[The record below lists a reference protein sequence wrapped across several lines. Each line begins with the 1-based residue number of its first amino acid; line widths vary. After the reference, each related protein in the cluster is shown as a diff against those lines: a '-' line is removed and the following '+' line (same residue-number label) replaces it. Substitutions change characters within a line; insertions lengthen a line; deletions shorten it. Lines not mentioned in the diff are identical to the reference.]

1 MEPASHQGR
10 ARGLPHTPLQPLR
23 NGHCLGS
30 RAGRPG
36 RGSAASLG
44 GGSRPSLF
52 LGQLHLWGR
61 STPASP
67 REGGHIWSPGGA
79 GLGKVG
85 PSWLPACPGGWSS
98 PPQWGAGM
106 GGQPQIPRL
115 GGGGLHWFCVF
126 CGSGET
132 EPGDHASLTDDVLCG
147 QRGRAC
153 RQVGGPL
160 KGIVSADRSGCP
172 CGLHLLRVPGAV
184 LNAPIHEAGTAGDT
198 EAGG

>member
-1 MEPASHQGR
+1 MGTVWGPEPRDWAEEAPRRWEVGL
-10 ARGLPHTPLQPLR
+10 ARL
-23 NGHCLGS
+23 CSLGS
-30 RAGRPG
+30 SICGAGARLPAPG
-36 RGSAASLG
+36 REVTSGLQEA
-44 GGSRPSLF
+44 
-52 LGQLHLWGR
+52 QVWGR
-61 STPASP
+61 WDPA
-67 REGGHIWSPGGA
+67 GH
-79 GLGKVG
+79 
-85 PSWLPACPGGWSS
+85 LPAQEAG
-98 PPQWGAGM
+98 PPHLSGGAGM

-160 KGIVSADRSGCP
+160 KGIVSADRSGRP
-172 CGLHLLRVPGAV
+172 CGLHLLRMPGAV